1 MTLMINRSSL
11 IIPCVLIFAL
21 LFCSVLIAENSQAAG
36 CSGDLFATN
45 LTIPSSLPAA
55 VVFADFNNDGKADLA
70 VGNFLMNTVSVSLGD
85 GSGGFGVPI
94 ANQITPSPMSIAVGD
109 FNTDGKLD
117 VAAAEWFNHQVAIA
131 LGNGD
136 GTFSA
141 PTRINVGLGPKQVE
155 TGDFNG
161 DNKVDFATVGFF
173 QGAVSVFLGNGSGG
187 FSEVTGSPFAAGSVP
202 ESLSLGDFNSDDKLD
217 VAVIANGSV
226 RVMLGNGSGSLAPP
240 GPSIMVG
247 QAPIFID
254 KGDFNGDAKLDLAVA
269 NNSSSD
275 VSILFGDG
283 AGNFQVVDTIS
294 VGPAPRE
301 ILVADLDGSG
311 KPDIVS
317 SNFDANTISVLLN
330 DGTGTLK
337 LSKRFAVGDGP
348 RALAATDLNGDGNRD
363 LAVTNYE
370 AGNVSVLLGK
380 GGGDFNAPGI
390 IPVFFNPA
398 HSLAVGDFNGD
409 SHQDLAA
416 GANGRTSI
424 LLSNGAGAF
433 NRIADVGFGTGA
445 FVSTLDLDG
454 DGKLDLLIADGTSNN
469 QLSSLLGLGDG
480 TFAPRRFFSVGGE
493 APISIATGD
502 FNSDGKPD
510 AATSNFGS
518 ANLSIF
524 LGDGSGGFAPPTR
537 VPVFSQTPFVASGD
551 FNNDGK
557 TDLVAIRN
565 GHDTVALLL
574 GNGDGTFTAASG
586 SPFNAGSSPWA
597 LAVSDFNGDG
607 DADLAITNHSLVN
620 MLQTAVTIL
629 LGNGSGSFSAPT
641 KFSVGRRASSI
652 AVADY
657 NLDGKPDLVTA
668 DADSN
673 ALSILLGNG
682 DGTFGAASKLAF
694 GLDPV
699 FVVAGDFNSDGRKDL
714 ATAIASGVVVL
725 PNKCS
730 SAPIAQPSLSIADV
744 NVVEGDAGT
753 ANVEFTVTLSAASDV
768 TVSVGYNTFGLTA
781 SAADFQQSSARL
793 KFAPG
798 VTTQTIT
805 VPVVGD
811 EIDEFDE
818 TVGIKLSEAL
828 NTTIVRDQAKAT
840 IVDNDPPPTV
850 SIGDVSIQE
859 GDDGTKIANLTVNLS
874 KASGKPIGLQYA
886 TADNTA
892 FAGSDYV
899 ATSGSLTFQP
909 GETQKVVAVQINGD
923 TFFEADETFFINFT
937 NPVDVT
943 LTDAQGMGTIANDD
957 TLKLI
962 LDESGPSANQAAALD
977 SILLVRDPFRVLI
990 ADWLDFGS
998 DRNTRVSIFSN
1009 LQLNPGEAVSIV
1021 TVNLLDSSN
1030 QSFDVPAQDVR
1041 ALLNTPFTQVTCRLP
1056 NNLSSGVVQV
1066 TIKVRGQ
1073 TSNTG
1078 TMRIVP

>member
-1 MTLMINRSSL
+1 MMNRSSL
-11 IIPCVLIFAL
+11 VIPCVLIFAL
-21 LFCSVLIAENSQAAG
+21 LFCSLLLTSSSQAAG

-70 VGNFLMNTVSVSLGD
+70 VANFLLHTISVSLGN
-85 GSGGFGVPI
+85 GSGGFGTPI
-94 ANQITPSPMSIAVGD
+94 ATQITHGAMSIAVGD

-117 VAAAEWFNHQVAIA
+117 VAVAEWFNHQVAIA

-173 QGAVSVFLGNGSGG
+173 QNAVSVFLGNGSGG
-187 FSEVTGSPFAAGSVP
+187 FSQVTGSPFAAGLVP
-202 ESLSLGDFNSDDKLD
+202 ESLSLGDFNSDNKLD
-217 VAVIANGSV
+217 VAVIADGGV
-226 RVMLGNGSGSLAPP
+226 RVMLGNGLGVLAPP
-240 GPSIMVG
+240 SPQITVG

-269 NNSSSD
+269 NNSSSS

-283 AGNFQVVDTIS
+283 AGNFQVVDTVL
-294 VGPAPRE
+294 VGPGPRE
-301 ILVADLDGSG
+301 LLVADLDGNG
-311 KPDIVS
+311 KSDIVS
-317 SNFDANTISVLLN
+317 SIFETNTISVLLN

-337 LSKRFAVGDGP
+337 LSKRFAVGTNP

-363 LAVTNYE
+363 LAVTNFGSE
-370 AGNVSVLLGK
+370 NVSVLMGK
-380 GGGDFNAPGI
+380 GGGDFNGPAI
-390 IPVFFNPA
+390 IPVFASPA
-398 HSLAVGDFNGD
+398 HSLAAGDFNGD
-409 SHQDLAA
+409 GHQDLAA

-424 LLSNGAGAF
+424 LLSNGAGDF
-433 NRIADVGFGTGA
+433 TRVADVGFGTGA
-445 FVSTLDLDG
+445 FVSTLDLDNN
-454 DGKLDLLIADGTSNN
+454 GKLDLLIVDATFNN

-480 TFAPRRFFSVGGE
+480 TFAPRRFFPVGGE
-493 APISIATGD
+493 APVSIATGD

-524 LGDGSGGFAPPTR
+524 LGDGLGGFG
-537 VPVFSQTPFVASGD
+537 PVTHVLVFGQTPFVASGD

-557 TDLVAIRN
+557 TDLVATRYHEDNIA
-565 GHDTVALLL
+565 VVL
-574 GNGDGTFTAASG
+574 GNGNGTFIPVAG
-586 SPFNAGSSPWA
+586 SPFIAGSSPWA
-597 LAVSDFNGDG
+597 IAVSDFNGDG
-607 DADLAITNHSLVN
+607 DADLAITNHALVN
-620 MLQTAVTIL
+620 FQRAVAIL

-641 KFSVGRRASSI
+641 TYSVGSRATSI

-657 NLDGKPDLVTA
+657 NLDGKPDLATA

-673 ALSILLGNG
+673 TLSILLGKG
-682 DGTFGAASKLAF
+682 DGTFGTASKLAF

-699 FVVAGDFNSDGRKDL
+699 FVAAGDFNSDGRKDL
-714 ATAIASGVVVL
+714 ATATAGGVVVL
-725 PNKCS
+725 PNTCS
-730 SAPIAQPSLSIADV
+730 SAPVAPPSLSIADV
-744 NVVEGDAGT
+744 NMVEGDAGT

-818 TVGIKLSEAL
+818 TVGIKLSEEL
-828 NTTIVRDQAKAT
+828 NATIARAQAKAT

-850 SIGDVSIQE
+850 SIGDVLIQE
-859 GDDGTKIANLTVNLS
+859 GDAGTKIANVAVNLS
-874 KASGKPIGLQYA
+874 TASGKPVSVQYA

-892 FAGSDYV
+892 SAGTDYV
-899 ATSGSLTFQP
+899 ATGAQLTFHA

-923 TFFEADETFFINFT
+923 TFFEADETLFINLT
-937 NPVDVT
+937 NPVNAT
-943 LTDAQGMGTIANDD
+943 LADAQGVVTIANDD

-962 LDESGPSANQAAALD
+962 LDESGPSANQATAFE
-977 SILLVRDPFRVLI
+977 SMLLVRDPFRVLSI
-990 ADWLDFGS
+990 AEWLDLGS
-998 DRNTRVSIFSN
+998 DRNTRVTIFSN
-1009 LQLNPGEAVSIV
+1009 LQLNPREAVSIV

-1041 ALLNTPFTQVTCRLP
+1041 ALLNTPFTQVTFRLP

-1066 TIKVRGQ
+1066 TIKMNGH

-1078 TMRIVP
+1078 TVRIVQ

>member
-1 MTLMINRSSL
+1 MMNRSSL
-11 IIPCVLIFAL
+11 VIPCVLIFAL
-21 LFCSVLIAENSQAAG
+21 LFCSLLLTSSSQAAG
-36 CSGDLFATN
+36 CSGNLFATN

-85 GSGGFGVPI
+85 GSGGFGTPI

-117 VAAAEWFNHQVAIA
+117 VAVAEWFNHQVAIA

-141 PTRINVGLGPKQVE
+141 PTRIDVGHGPKQVE

-173 QGAVSVFLGNGSGG
+173 QNTVSVFLGNGSGG
-187 FSEVTGSPFAAGSVP
+187 FSEATGSPFAAGLAP
-202 ESLSLGDFNSDDKLD
+202 ESLSLGDFNSDNKLD
-217 VAVIANGSV
+217 VAVISDGRV
-226 RVMLGNGSGSLAPP
+226 RVMLGNGLGGLALP
-240 GPSIMVG
+240 GPSITVG

-283 AGNFQVVDTIS
+283 AGNFQVVDTIR

-317 SNFDANTISVLLN
+317 SNSNANNINVLLN

-337 LSKRFAVGDGP
+337 PSKSFAVGNSP

-363 LAVTNYE
+363 LAVTNFDS
-370 AGNVSVLLGK
+370 GNVSVLMGK
-380 GGGDFNAPGI
+380 GGGDFNGPAI
-390 IPVFFNPA
+390 IPVFSNPA
-398 HSLAVGDFNGD
+398 QSLAVGDFNSDG
-409 SHQDLAA
+409 HQDLAA

-424 LLSNGAGAF
+424 LLSNGAGGF
-433 NRIADVGFGTGA
+433 NRVADVGFGTGA
-445 FVSTLDLDG
+445 FVSTLDLDNN
-454 DGKLDLLIADGTSNN
+454 DKLDLLIVDGTFNN

-480 TFAPRRFFSVGGE
+480 TFAPRRFFPVGGE

-502 FNSDGKPD
+502 FNRDGKPD
-510 AATSNFGS
+510 AATSNYGS

-524 LGDGSGGFAPPTR
+524 LGDGLGGFAPPTH
-537 VPVFSQTPFVASGD
+537 VSVFSQTPFVVSGD

-557 TDLVAIRN
+557 TDLAAIRN
-565 GHDTVALLL
+565 GDDTVAVLL
-574 GNGDGTFTAASG
+574 GNGNGTFTAAQG
-586 SPFNAGSSPWA
+586 SPFIAGPSPWA
-597 LAVSDFNGDG
+597 IAVSDFNGDG
-607 DADLAITNHSLVN
+607 DADLAITNHSLIN
-620 MLQTAVTIL
+620 MTQTSVAIL

-641 KFSVGRRASSI
+641 KYSVGHRSTSI

-657 NLDGKPDLVTA
+657 NLDGKPDLATA

-673 ALSILLGNG
+673 ALSILPGNG
-682 DGTFGAASKLAF
+682 DGTFGAASKVAF
-694 GLDPV
+694 GLNPV
-699 FVVAGDFNSDGRKDL
+699 FVVAADFNSDGRKDL
-714 ATAIASGVVVL
+714 ATATAGGVVVL
-725 PNKCS
+725 PNTCS
-730 SAPIAQPSLSIADV
+730 SAPVAPPSLSIADV

-768 TVSVGYNTFGLTA
+768 TVSVSYNTFGLTA

-805 VPVVGD
+805 VPVIGD

-818 TVGIKLSEAL
+818 TVGIKLSEEL
-828 NTTIVRDQAKAT
+828 NATIVRGQAKAT
-840 IVDNDPPPTV
+840 ILDNDPPPTV

-859 GDDGTKIANLTVNLS
+859 GDAGTKIANLAVNLS
-874 KASGKPIGLQYA
+874 KASGKPITVQYA

-892 FAGSDYV
+892 SAGTDYV
-899 ATSGSLTFQP
+899 ATGAQLTFQA

-923 TFFEADETFFINFT
+923 TFFEADETFFINLT

-943 LTDAQGMGTIANDD
+943 LADAQGVGTIANDD

-962 LDESGPSANQAAALD
+962 LDESGPSANQATAFE
-977 SILLVRDPFRVLI
+977 SMLLVRDPFRVLSI
-990 ADWLDFGS
+990 AEWAELGS
-998 DRNTRVSIFSN
+998 DRNTRVTIFSN
-1009 LQLNPGEAVSIV
+1009 LQLNPQEAVSIV

-1030 QSFDVPAQDVR
+1030 QSFDVPAHDVR
-1041 ALLNTPFTQVTCRLP
+1041 PLLNTPFTQVTFRLP

-1066 TIKVRGQ
+1066 TIRVNGH

-1078 TMRIVP
+1078 TVRILP